1 MSSTRPR
8 ALLLVLVIAT
18 LAGLTGCSG
27 SDEPDAA
34 ASSAPPKDVVAI
46 AGRLLDQRAR
56 AVRSADADAFSHQ
69 LGGTAAFRAG
79 QHTWYDNLTQ
89 LPVGRLRYAVDPG
102 SLVRDGD
109 GYWITAEESLQLEG
123 YDAKPVT
130 TPGRFRLS
138 PGPLGRLRLSGVAD
152 ADWLAA
158 HDVHPQPW
166 DTGPIDVRE
175 GAGVLGIF
183 DPASVASAPALLTS
197 VESGIADVSA
207 VVPYDWSR
215 EVVVYALSD
224 PTFLDSLEDLPGDD
238 PGDLDAVA
246 FPVGAGTRF
255 VLNPRMLRMDVGRA
269 RPRARPPGPPRAHA
283 TSRSAPATTTRRC
296 GCPRAWP
303 SGCPCGRSRPR
314 TAGSPTPPSSPLRRG
329 PPSRGAMT
337 SPTTTPSTTT
347 TPRPTTA
354 WPGGRSS
361 TSRTPTVTTLP
372 WQLLDA
378 VDEPGADPDTVL
390 REQFG
395 TTTHELAVQA
405 DRQILALYGPTAGAH

>member
-1 MSSTRPR
+1 MSSARPK
-8 ALLLVLVIAT
+8 ALLLVLVFMT
-18 LAGLTGCSG
+18 VAGLTGCSG

-56 AVRSADADAFSHQ
+56 AVRNADADAFSHQ

-123 YDAKPVT
+123 YDAMPVT

-183 DPASVASAPALLTS
+183 DDASVASAPALLTS

-207 VVPYDWSR
+207 IVPYDWSR
-215 EVVVYALSD
+215 KVVVYALSE

-255 VLNPRMLRMDVGRA
+255 VLNPRMLGIGTGGGPGRERDRLVRHELTHVA
-269 RPRARPPGPPRAHA
+269 IGTRDDDAPVWLSEGLAEWVSVRPLAPEDRRLPDAALTAAEEGAAGQRSDDLPDDDTFNDDDSQAHY
-283 TSRSAPATTTRRC
+283 
-296 GCPRAWP
+296 GLAWWAVQYVAD
-303 SGCPCGRSRPR
+303 SYGDD
-314 TAGSPTPPSSPLRRG
+314 A
-329 PPSRGAMT
+329 
-337 SPTTTPSTTT
+337 
-347 TPRPTTA
+347 
-354 WPGGRSS
+354 
-361 TSRTPTVTTLP
+361 P

-378 VDEPGADPDTVL
+378 LDEPGADPETVL

-395 TTTHELAVQA
+395 TTTHDLAVQA
-405 DRQILALYGPTAGAH
+405 DRQILALYGPSAGAR